1 MMSDLWSNFDSF
13 CFSSISS
20 GFLWVSSIVILGF
33 MSSRLLLGESR
44 LVSVVNGASSV
55 PWNLVKDTSGAHIS
69 GFPLAVCAVFLM
81 LFGFNLIGLVPY
93 TFSLTSQ
100 LSVSLPLAM
109 LMWSCLIMSSIRV
122 SFKQM
127 YSSFIPSFAPMGLAP
142 FLLLVEIVTVCS
154 RPLTLGFRLLINII
168 SGHLIMSMSLNSAL
182 SGLCH
187 LSLVSS
193 VVLSSSWMLLL
204 AAELGV
210 AFLQGYIFCIL
221 LSLYSNEHANW
232 PLAST
237 RIDFGSMSMME
248 S

>member
-1 MMSDLWSNFDSF
+1 MS
-13 CFSSISS
+13 
-20 GFLWVSSIVILGF
+20 
-33 MSSRLLLGESR
+33 R
-44 LVSVVNGASSV
+44 
-55 PWNLVKDTSGAHIS
+55 
-69 GFPLAVCAVFLM
+69 
-81 LFGFNLIGLVPY
+81 
-93 TFSLTSQ
+93 
-100 LSVSLPLAM
+100 
-109 LMWSCLIMSSIRV
+109 IRV
-122 SFKQM
+122 SFRQM

-142 FLLLVEIVTVCS
+142 FLLLVEVVTVCS

-168 SGHLIMSMSLNSAL
+168 SGHLIIRIRLNRAL

-193 VVLSSSWMLLL
+193 IVLRSSWMLLL

-221 LSLYSNEHANW
+221 LRLYRNEHANW

-237 RIDFGSMSMME
+237 HIDFGSIRMIE